1 MTKLGTPGPQRAH
14 RRGADINFAG
24 NCGIPTWKARHH
36 RYAPATR
43 RSTADI
49 KQVGR
54 ELVVGYVLEGSVP
67 KIGITAQLIA
77 VEWAQKAVELR
88 PGLLGA
94 HRVLCASLG
103 QGGKSTKR
111 RRQ

>member
-1 MTKLGTPGPQRAH
+1 
-14 RRGADINFAG
+14 
-24 NCGIPTWKARHH
+24 
-36 RYAPATR
+36 
-43 RSTADI
+43 
-49 KQVGR
+49 
-54 ELVVGYVLEGSVP
+54 VLEGSVP